1 MHNFLKFL
9 VQIEQFKLSCNSKGD
24 KVIFKDFLR
33 GSEIGYELFDLE
45 ILVQMI
51 APYFGGWNF
60 LTFVD
65 F

>member
-51 APYFGGWNF
+51 APYFGG
-60 LTFVD
+60 
-65 F
+65 

>member
-1 MHNFLKFL
+1 
-9 VQIEQFKLSCNSKGD
+9 
-24 KVIFKDFLR
+24 LR